1 MARPRKSPAP
11 AEGTPEQTPAPAEG
25 TPEQT
30 PAPAE
35 GTVAMVRDEPTAG
48 GATTA
53 NVHPDEVQN
62 WERHGWKVQE

>member
-1 MARPRKSPAP
+1 MARPRKS
-11 AEGTPEQTPAPAEG
+11 
-25 TPEQT
+25 

-35 GTVAMVRDEPTAG
+35 GTVAMVRDEPMHPG

-62 WERHGWKVQE
+62 WQRHGWKVQE

>member
-11 AEGTPEQTPAPAEG
+11 AEGTPEQS
-25 TPEQT
+25 

-35 GTVAMVRDEPTAG
+35 GTVAMVRDEPMHPG

-62 WERHGWKVQE
+62 WQRHGWKVQE

>member
-1 MARPRKSPAP
+1 MARPRK
-11 AEGTPEQTPAPAEG
+11 TPAPAEG

-53 NVHPDEVQN
+53 EVHPDEVQN